1 MNTLENFLVEI
12 IKIEKCNDEWTQEDW
27 AKDKEYIYVTA
38 KFNCYG
44 FISTKRQ
51 VYSKDEWNQIVK
63 KGYYIG

>member
-1 MNTLENFLVEI
+1 MNALENYLVEI

-44 FISTKRQ
+44 CISTERN
-51 VYSKDEWNQIVK
+51 VYSRDEWNKIVK
-63 KGYYIG
+63 RGYYIG